1 MTTYKLQLSD
11 VDQETSEEAM
21 DAPDDSSLKTSK
33 QVKKG
38 SPTCHVCGKSFSIK
52 SSKRDLKRHIKN
64 VHGKIKDNACR
75 FCDKLFGR
83 KDMLKRHIKLVHDKI
98 NDQTCQFCG
107 NSFGHRALLL
117 RHIRRVH
124 RYNQF
129 QKGEKSSSKQVE
141 NMKNTEFGN
150 KSSQEAK
157 TKLDVK
163 SKRQNDHEDEN
174 LMLTDENE
182 GLKKE
187 NLSELKE
194 LFQKQDKRL
203 EWFQQQND
211 KKFDELKEL
220 FQKQN
225 DKKLDELKEL
235 FQKQNDKKL
244 DELKELFQQQN
255 DKKTEKLQREMEDL
269 TKELISRAG
278 SSTALL
284 ISQIL
289 NTKKYENEITHL
301 KKEVIELQEK
311 LHAKTAT
318 NGTNDNHSLDA
329 EINPNDYQFN
339 HECMVKEEVLGQNSD
354 FQPDSVVKNEI
365 IE

>member
-21 DAPDDSSLKTSK
+21 DTPDDSSLKTSK

-225 DKKLDELKEL
+225 DKKLDELK
-235 FQKQNDKKL
+235 K
-244 DELKELFQQQN
+244 LFQQQN
-255 DKKTEKLQREMEDL
+255 DKKIEKWQRETDRL
-269 TKELISRAG
+269 PQG
-278 SSTALL
+278 
-284 ISQIL
+284 Q
-289 NTKKYENEITHL
+289 
-301 KKEVIELQEK
+301 
-311 LHAKTAT
+311 KT
-318 NGTNDNHSLDA
+318 S
-329 EINPNDYQFN
+329 
-339 HECMVKEEVLGQNSD
+339 
-354 FQPDSVVKNEI
+354 
-365 IE
+365 

>member
-1 MTTYKLQLSD
+1 
-11 VDQETSEEAM
+11 
-21 DAPDDSSLKTSK
+21 
-33 QVKKG
+33 
-38 SPTCHVCGKSFSIK
+38 
-52 SSKRDLKRHIKN
+52 
-64 VHGKIKDNACR
+64 
-75 FCDKLFGR
+75 
-83 KDMLKRHIKLVHDKI
+83 
-98 NDQTCQFCG
+98 
-107 NSFGHRALLL
+107 
-117 RHIRRVH
+117 
-124 RYNQF
+124 
-129 QKGEKSSSKQVE
+129 
-141 NMKNTEFGN
+141 
-150 KSSQEAK
+150 
-157 TKLDVK
+157 
-163 SKRQNDHEDEN
+163 
-174 LMLTDENE
+174 MLTDENE

-225 DKKLDELKEL
+225 DKKLDELK
-235 FQKQNDKKL
+235 K
-244 DELKELFQQQN
+244 LFQQQN
-255 DKKTEKLQREMEDL
+255 DKKIEKWQREMENL
-269 TKELISRAG
+269 KKELIM
-278 SSTALL
+278 
-284 ISQIL
+284 QIL

-339 HECMVKEEVLGQNSD
+339 HEFMVKEEVLGQNSD